1 MRLQQMTARR
11 PIAGAVFTKS
21 IRKGRDMTPI
31 ETVRAALNHLSARD
45 FPAFTALMHED
56 AVKVSPFAPSF
67 AKETLKG
74 RAEWEPVLRGF
85 MIETLKEFTWFIDEL
100 YEVPGTGV
108 VFGIGRSRGLGKDGR
123 EYANKY
129 AWLFNVTDGKIS
141 RFVEFYN
148 PKAIEQF
155 FAGAAR

>member
-1 MRLQQMTARR
+1 VPADRR
-11 PIAGAVFTKS
+11 RSTHKS
-21 IRKGRDMTPI
+21 IREERNMTPI
-31 ETVRAALNHLSARD
+31 ETVRTALNNLSARD
-45 FPAFTALMHED
+45 FSAFAALMHED

-67 AKETLKG
+67 VKERLEG

-85 MIETLKEFTWFIDEL
+85 IVDTLKEFTWFIDEL

-129 AWLFNVTDGKIS
+129 AWLFNVTEGKIS

-155 FAGAAR
+155 FAGVAR

>member
-1 MRLQQMTARR
+1 MKARR

-21 IRKGRDMTPI
+21 IREERNMTPI
-31 ETVRAALNHLSARD
+31 ETVRTALNHLSARD
-45 FPAFTALMHED
+45 ISAFAALMHEH
-56 AVKVSPFAPSF
+56 AVKVSPFAPSP
-67 AKETLKG
+67 AKGSLEG
-74 RAEWEPVLRGF
+74 RSEWEPVLRGF
-85 MIETLKEFTWFIDEL
+85 LVDTLKEFTWFIDEL

-108 VFGIGRSRGLGKDGR
+108 VFGIGRSRGLAKDGR

-129 AWLFNVTDGKIS
+129 AWLFNVTEGKIS

-148 PKAIEQF
+148 PKMIEQF